1 MRRFRNVP
9 PLQYLIGFEAAAR
22 LGSFSAA
29 ALELGLSQSAI
40 SHEMRLLEAR
50 IGQPLFIRQG
60 RSIKLTDAGRD
71 YQKSVNQSLD
81 QLENGYRRLAPFRKP
96 GSVIIYTPRDF
107 GARWLLPRLH
117 DLKRAV
123 PDCDPWIDTG
133 GSVVDFDSMEVSIA
147 IVRAIEPDQKWLSM
161 KLVHDRLAPVMSPM
175 LLPDGFPNLDD
186 LQSYTLL
193 HDERSETWA
202 DWCEGAGVTIK
213 NHTAGLDFSD
223 SDFALQAAEIGLGI
237 ALASLPLVEMSLQQK
252 KLIQPFAFELETQ
265 QSWYALT
272 APKELNDPFTRQV
285 WEWLAQQCDTRTSTS
300 HE

>member
-60 RSIKLTDAGRD
+60 RTIRLTDAGRD

-81 QLENGYRRLAPFRKP
+81 QLESGYRRLAPFRKP
-96 GSVIIYTPRDF
+96 GSVIIYSPRDF
-107 GARWLLPRLH
+107 AARWLLPRLH
-117 DLKRAV
+117 NLKQAV
-123 PDCDPWIDTG
+123 PECDPWIDTG
-133 GSVVDFDSMEVSIA
+133 GLTVDFDTMEVSIA

-161 KLVHDRLAPVMSPM
+161 KLLHDRLAPVISPTLM
-175 LLPDGFPNLDD
+175 PDGLPKFDELPN
-186 LQSYTLL
+186 YTLL

-202 DWCEGAGVTIK
+202 DWLEGAGVTLP
-213 NHTAGLDFSD
+213 NHTAGFDFSD
-223 SDFALQAAEIGLGI
+223 SDFALQAAEMGLGI
-237 ALASLPLVEMSLQQK
+237 ALASLPLAQTSLQQK
-252 KLIQPFAFELETQ
+252 KLIKPFAYELETQ

-272 APKELNDPFTRQV
+272 APKELNDPFTREV
-285 WEWLAQQCDTRTSTS
+285 WEWLARQCVSDAPTSLK
-300 HE
+300 

>member
-81 QLENGYRRLAPFRKP
+81 QLESGYRRLAPFRKS

-117 DLKRAV
+117 DLKQAV

-133 GSVVDFDSMEVSIA
+133 GLVVHFDSMEVSIA
-147 IVRAIEPDQKWLSM
+147 IVRAVEPDPKWLSM
-161 KLVHDRLAPVMSPM
+161 KLVHDRLTPVMSPM
-175 LLPDGFPNLDD
+175 LAPNGLPTLEE
-186 LQSYTLL
+186 LQYHTLL

-202 DWCEGAGVTIK
+202 DWCEGAGITVK
-213 NHTAGLDFSD
+213 NHIAGLDFSD

-237 ALASLPLVEMSLQQK
+237 ALASLPLVASSLQQN

-285 WEWLAQQCDTRTSTS
+285 WEWLAGQCDAFA
-300 HE
+300 

>member
-81 QLENGYRRLAPFRKP
+81 QLESGYRRLAPFRKP

-161 KLVHDRLAPVMSPM
+161 KLVHDRLTPVMSPM
-175 LLPDGFPNLDD
+175 LAPNGLPALDD

-202 DWCEGAGVTIK
+202 DW
-213 NHTAGLDFSD
+213 
-223 SDFALQAAEIGLGI
+223 
-237 ALASLPLVEMSLQQK
+237 
-252 KLIQPFAFELETQ
+252 
-265 QSWYALT
+265 
-272 APKELNDPFTRQV
+272 
-285 WEWLAQQCDTRTSTS
+285 
-300 HE
+300 